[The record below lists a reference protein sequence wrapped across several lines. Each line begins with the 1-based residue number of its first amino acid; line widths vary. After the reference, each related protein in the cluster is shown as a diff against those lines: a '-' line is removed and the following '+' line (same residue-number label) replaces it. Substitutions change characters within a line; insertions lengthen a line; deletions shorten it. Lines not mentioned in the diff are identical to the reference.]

1 MVATLLVHTPLCIE
15 HKTGKSHPESPQ
27 RYLHIIESLRTFN
40 LPEVFVTTA
49 CHLKWVLACHSKR
62 YVRLVQRSCEALSE
76 NEVAPLPTGDATI
89 SSASFTAAR
98 TAVNAALCAVDA
110 VMQEFCKN
118 AFVVTRPPG
127 HHATR
132 SHGMGFCI
140 FNTVAIAARYL
151 QTMYGLTKIVII
163 DWDGH
168 HGNGTASIF
177 RHDPSVL
184 YISTHQ
190 RGAYPGTGN
199 KSSDNTINVPVSSE
213 KEILSFFETELPD
226 LIANFNPEFIL
237 ISCGFDAHKLDPL
250 LSLDLKSEDF
260 GTLTTK
266 ICNLAQKHC
275 SGRIISILEGG
286 YHLKALEES
295 ALFHVK
301 ALQTQVKIVE

>member
-1 MVATLLVHTPLCIE
+1 M
-15 HKTGKSHPESPQ
+15 
-27 RYLHIIESLRTFN
+27 ESLRTLN
-40 LPEVFVTTA
+40 LPETAITTS
-49 CHLKWVLACHSKR
+49 CHIGWLLLCHSRR
-62 YVRLVQRSCEALSE
+62 YVSFIQRTCESLSK
-76 NEVAPLPTGDATI
+76 NEIAHFAADDLTI
-89 SSASFTAAR
+89 SHNSCMAAR
-98 TAVNAALCAVDA
+98 TAVSAAFYAVDA
-110 VMQEFCKN
+110 VMQGFCKN

-127 HHATR
+127 HHAKH
-132 SHGMGFCI
+132 SQGMGFCI

-151 QTMYGLTKIVII
+151 QTIYGLTKIAII

-177 RHDPSVL
+177 RHDPSIL

-199 KSSDNTINVPVSSE
+199 RNFDTTINVPVSSR

-226 LIANFNPEFIL
+226 LIGNFNPEFIL
-237 ISCGFDAHKLDPL
+237 ISCGFDAHKFDPL

-266 ICNLAQKHC
+266 ICNLAQKCC

-295 ALFHVK
+295 AVSHVN
-301 ALQTQVKIVE
+301 ALQKTT